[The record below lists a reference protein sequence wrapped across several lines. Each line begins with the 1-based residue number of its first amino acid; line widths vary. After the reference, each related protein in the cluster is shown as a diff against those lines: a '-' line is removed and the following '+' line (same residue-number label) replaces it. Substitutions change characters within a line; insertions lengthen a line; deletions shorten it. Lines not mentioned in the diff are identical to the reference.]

1 MIMMNVYIIYFLL
14 LKNGKIYTG
23 ITNDLE
29 RRISEHFEEKDP
41 KSYTSRFKVEKLI
54 GYLEFSS
61 PNEAIDAEKKIKKW
75 SHAKKI
81 ALLNQDWDTLKM
93 LSKKYFSKD
102 ESDE

>member
-1 MIMMNVYIIYFLL
+1 MNVFTVYFLL

-29 RRISEHFEEKDP
+29 RRISEHFEELDP
-41 KSYTSRFKVEKLI
+41 KSYTSRFKVEKLL
-54 GYLEFSS
+54 GYLEFPS

-75 SHAKKI
+75 SRAKKM

-93 LSKKYFSKD
+93 LSKKYFAKV
-102 ESDE
+102 EGEE